1 MTRGRIDDAVL
12 SDRVHRFLDRRLPDA
27 ALVEFHPAQLQRWD
41 CTDPV
46 PALEAMAAD
55 YLPMASGTR
64 WGAPW
69 STMWLRLT
77 GEAPVAPPGCRV
89 ELEVDLGFRPGM
101 PGFQAEGLA
110 FDAWGEVI
118 KAINPSTRW
127 VPVEEGTSYE
137 VYIEAA
143 ANPTILIQDSHD
155 VVFTPTPLGDPATA
169 GDAPFYVLG
178 AVGAA
183 VRHVET
189 ERLSA
194 ELEVL
199 TGLAW
204 SLEESSARRA
214 VILSAVDH
222 ALDLLDTNDLRGTAA
237 AARAVL
243 RPLLDAP
250 NEGAAHDVT
259 AIGHAH
265 IDSAWLW
272 PFRET
277 RRKVARTV
285 ANVLERMDSDPEL
298 IYAMSS
304 AQQYAWLQ
312 EDHPAL
318 FARLRQRVAEGRF
331 MPVGGMWVEA
341 DVVLP
346 AGESLVRQL
355 LHGSGYF
362 EREFGVQTS
371 LGWLPDSFGYSGALP
386 QLLRSAGVNRFVT
399 QKMSWNTV
407 NRFPHHTFDWEGID
421 GTRVV
426 THFPSVDTYNSALT
440 GAELAHSARNLSD
453 PALYDAAIA
462 PFGFGDGGGG
472 PTREMAERARLTRD
486 LEGSPRVTV
495 ASPHRF
501 FDALDETL
509 AAGAVLPVWF
519 GEMYLES
526 CRGVATSQA
535 RTKQAHRRVERLLR
549 EAELW
554 SSLASV
560 RRDHPYPYDDLDGAW
575 KELLLMQFHDVLPG
589 SSIAWVHREA
599 VERLDRAAAVA
610 ERVVA
615 DALAALAGSGATE
628 LVANPGAF
636 PVAGVPAHS
645 IAPAGP
651 ATGPAAERGVEVTRD
666 EHAIRLANGAISVVV
681 DPADGTV
688 VSLIDGATGRE
699 LLIVGARL
707 HRPTLHRDVPV
718 RWDAWDIDDS
728 IDAAVEVLDGVDA
741 IELDERG
748 DAATVVIR
756 RTFGSSSMVQRIEL
770 RAGEQQLRLATS
782 VDWHERERLLKLEFP
797 LAVATD
803 RWQAETQFGYVERPT
818 HRNTSWDEARFEAT
832 AHRWVRVAEPGFG
845 VALVN
850 ERTYGYDALRVGDG
864 DGRGG
869 IRLRASLLRSSRF
882 PDPDA
887 DQGSHEFRFA
897 ILPAPD
903 AGDAVRAASAFTDAT
918 RRIEGDPVAPLVA
931 SSHPGVVIDT
941 VKLAEDRSGDVVVRL
956 YESRGAWTRTSLD
969 LGMPAARVWEVD
981 ILERPLGG
989 DPSLLS
995 LDRLEFTAFRVRTI
1009 RVARA

>member
-1 MTRGRIDDAVL
+1 MTRGRIDDALL

-27 ALVEFHPAQLQRWD
+27 AVVGFHPATLARWD
-41 CTDPV
+41 TAEPV
-46 PALEAMAAD
+46 PAAVAMTEGFEAMH
-55 YLPMASGTR
+55 PGTP

-69 STMWLRLT
+69 STMWLRIT
-77 GEAPVAPPGCRV
+77 GRAPEPPDGCRV
-89 ELEVDLGFRPGM
+89 ELEVDLGFRAGM

-110 FDAWGEVI
+110 YDAHGEVI

-127 VPVEEGTSYE
+127 LPIAAGSPYE
-137 VYIEAA
+137 VFVEAA

-155 VVFTPTPLGDPATA
+155 VVFTPTPLGSPDTA

-183 VRHVET
+183 VRHIET
-189 ERLSA
+189 DRLRA

-199 TGLAW
+199 TELAW
-204 SLEESSARRA
+204 SLDEASTRRA
-214 VILSAVDH
+214 HILAGVDR
-222 ALDLLDTNDLRGTAA
+222 ALDVLDTNDLRGSAS

-243 RPLLDAP
+243 EPLLAAP
-250 NEGAAHDVT
+250 AETGAHDIT
-259 AIGHAH
+259 AVGHAH

-285 ANVLERMDSDPEL
+285 ANVLERMDADPEL

-318 FARLRQRVAEGRF
+318 FERLRVRAAEGRF
-331 MPVGGMWVEA
+331 LPVGGMWVES
-341 DVVLP
+341 DVVMP
-346 AGESLVRQL
+346 SGESLVRQL
-355 LHGSGYF
+355 LHGSAFF
-362 EREFGVQTS
+362 EREFGVSTT

-386 QLLRSAGVNRFVT
+386 QLLRSAGASRFVT

-440 GAELAHSARNLSD
+440 GTELAHSARNLSD
-453 PALYDAAIA
+453 PTLFDAAIA

-472 PTREMAERARLTRD
+472 PTREMSERARLTRD

-495 ASPHRF
+495 ASPSRF
-501 FDALDETL
+501 FDGLDAVV
-509 AAGAVLPVWF
+509 AAGAALPVWF

-535 RTKQAHRRVERLLR
+535 RTKEAHRRVERLLR

-554 SSLASV
+554 ASLAAV
-560 RRDHPYPYDDLDGAW
+560 RKGSPYPHDTLDGVW
-575 KELLLMQFHDVLPG
+575 RELLLMEFHDVLPG
-589 SSIAWVHREA
+589 SSIAWVHQEA
-599 VERLDRAAAVA
+599 VERLDRAADEAEAVIATALASLAGAGATEVIANASPFAARGVPPHALAAVGDRAA
-610 ERVVA
+610 ERVEVVRV
-615 DALAALAGSGATE
+615 GS
-628 LVANPGAF
+628 
-636 PVAGVPAHS
+636 S
-645 IAPAGP
+645 
-651 ATGPAAERGVEVTRD
+651 
-666 EHAIRLANGAISVVV
+666 IRLANASIDVEIDAS
-681 DPADGTV
+681 DGTV
-688 VSLIDGATGRE
+688 VSLVDRATGRE
-699 LLIVGARL
+699 LLLAGARL
-707 HRPTLHRDVPV
+707 NRPTLHRDVPV
-718 RWDAWDIDDS
+718 RWDAWDVDESIEAHVEVVDQVDS
-728 IDAAVEVLDGVDA
+728 IEVAETDGAVAVEV
-741 IELDERG
+741 
-748 DAATVVIR
+748 R
-756 RTFGSSSMVQRIEL
+756 RTFGSSTMLQRIEV
-770 RAGEQQLRLATS
+770 RPDESQLRLETR
-782 VDWHERERLLKLEFP
+782 VDWHERERMLKLEFP

-850 ERTYGYDALRVGDG
+850 ERTYGFDALRVPAA
-864 DGRGG
+864 DGRSG

-887 DQGSHEFRFA
+887 DQGAHEFRFA
-897 ILPAPD
+897 ILAAPD
-903 AGDAVRAASAFTDAT
+903 AGDAVRAAYGFTDAT
-918 RRIEGDPVAPLVA
+918 RRLRGEAVAPLVA
-931 SSHPGVVIDT
+931 SANPGVVVDT

-956 YESRGAWTRTSLD
+956 YESRGAWSVAALQ
-969 LGMPAARVWEVD
+969 LGFPVAEVREVD

-989 DPSLLS
+989 EPVDVG
-995 LDRLEFTAFRVRTI
+995 RLEFGAFRVRSFRLTP
-1009 RVARA
+1009 A